1 MMCRFMNTQSAA
13 FYLRTAP
20 LIDRIFK
27 LKYLGNGEIKSSR
40 EIELGVRR
48 YDRLRDAATDV
59 FEDSDNLRPT
69 NAAKEH
75 PE

>member
-1 MMCRFMNTQSAA
+1 MCRFMNTQSAA

-27 LKYLGNGEIKSSR
+27 LKYTNSGEIKTSR

-48 YDRLRDAATDV
+48 FDRLHDAHNV
-59 FEDSDNLRPT
+59 FEDSDNLRPP
-69 NAAKEH
+69 AFHEGKQHDE
-75 PE
+75 